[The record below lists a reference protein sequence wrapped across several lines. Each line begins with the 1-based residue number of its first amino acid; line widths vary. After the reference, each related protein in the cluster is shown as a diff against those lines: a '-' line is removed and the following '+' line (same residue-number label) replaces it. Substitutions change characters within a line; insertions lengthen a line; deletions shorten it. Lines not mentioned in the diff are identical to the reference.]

1 MSIDIKWGVKAAA
14 VVAILV
20 SAACST
26 SSTSPSSPSTSA
38 STTTTVSTPAPT
50 PTPTPAPAPVVA
62 TAKVLVTVNPNPVT
76 FSGVPITDSPGCAGS
91 PNTWFY
97 NQVLTETGGAAVTFT
112 SRVDSFDQRIVNNV
126 TNLNLIVPAMG
137 SVKVSSRWCSGSDV
151 SHTAQSSFTGLDANG
166 HIIKVDGPVVQ
177 MRSLH

>member
-1 MSIDIKWGVKAAA
+1 MSIKTIKWPMAALA
-14 VVAILV
+14 CAAILV
-20 SAACST
+20 SAACS
-26 SSTSPSSPSTSA
+26 SSSSSPTSPTTAASA
-38 STTTTVSTPAPT
+38 PTTVSA
-50 PTPTPAPAPVVA
+50 PAPASVVA
-62 TAKVLVTVNPNPVT
+62 TASVQITVNPNPVT

-112 SRVDSFDQRIVNNV
+112 SRIDSFDQRIVNNL

-137 SVKVSSRWCSGSDV
+137 SVTVSSRWCSASDV